1 MGYFD
6 MSTTLLSSQLDIH
19 DKDPLNAV
27 QTVIESRRLVDEF
40 EKADIQHD
48 KFPAWVFLIDNIVK
62 TYGNCPYLPHDKSHL
77 RHEHIKVNPSIFEDA
92 MARYVS
98 RTIYK
103 GFEAEQ
109 QTAKQSLSEIVHD
122 EIGNVFVGSDPQR
135 VIDGILSEARWF
147 QNQKSRTK
155 TVTERWQRTLK
166 DIDTVYE
173 KTGVNLA
180 LYLKAIH
187 GVSIKYK
194 ASAPTNGSIASTS
207 KGTFESAYEL
217 YSRSVTS
224 LETEETHIA
233 RVRDEAIQKLAKLI
247 RNGFKESQTSK
258 YKKRWNLLTD
268 AQQLE
273 RIQSFANYFCLLNND
288 LKNQTDT
295 LVGAIMDRLANKK
308 LKTSDIK
315 WVIKEGI
322 IKEIQTLGW
331 SDGTFVFSD
340 VKPKPKA
347 KKTTAPQKGGVSG
360 PTQTIQ
366 LSDCDTERLHRL
378 IVHCMMLPYGQSRD
392 ILIDRVVTLFT
403 RHVVLRNVAR
413 EYVSGVLDNII
424 AVTSVI

>member
-1 MGYFD
+1 

-19 DKDPLNAV
+19 DKEPLTAV

-40 EKADIQHD
+40 EKADTQHD
-48 KFPAWVFLIDNIVK
+48 TCPAWVFLIDNIVK
-62 TYGNCPYLPHDKSHL
+62 TYGNCPYLPHDKAHL
-77 RHEHIKVNPSIFEDA
+77 RHEHIKVNPSVFEDA
-92 MARYVS
+92 LARYVNK
-98 RTIYK
+98 TIYN

-109 QTAKQSLSEIVHD
+109 QTAKQSLTEIVHD
-122 EIGNVFVGSDPQR
+122 EIGNVFVGADPQR
-135 VIDGILSEARWF
+135 IIDGILSEARWF

-166 DIDTVYE
+166 DIDAVYE

-180 LYLKAIH
+180 LYIKAVH

-194 ASAPTNGSIASTS
+194 ASTPTTGSIASTS
-207 KGTFESAYEL
+207 KGTFETAYEL

-288 LKNQTDT
+288 MKNQTDT
-295 LVGAIMDRLANKK
+295 LVTAIMDRIANKK

-331 SDGTFVFSD
+331 LDDTFVFSD
-340 VKPKPKA
+340 AKPKPKA
-347 KKTTAPQKGGVSG
+347 KKTTAAQKSGVAG
-360 PTQTIQ
+360 LTQTIK
-366 LSDCDTERLHRL
+366 LSDYDTERLHRL
-378 IVHCMMLPYGQSRD
+378 IIHCMTLPFGQSRD
-392 ILIDRVVTLFT
+392 ILIDRVVALFT
-403 RHVVLRNVAR
+403 RHVVLRSVAR

-424 AVTSVI
+424 AVTSEI

>member
-1 MGYFD
+1 M
-6 MSTTLLSSQLDIH
+6 TTLLSSQLDVH
-19 DKDPLNAV
+19 DTEPLNAV
-27 QTVIESRRLVDEF
+27 QNVIESRRLVDEF
-40 EKADIQHD
+40 ESSDSYHNT
-48 KFPAWVFLIDNIVK
+48 FPAWVFLIDNIVK
-62 TYGNCPYLPHDKSHL
+62 TYGNCPYLPHDKAHL
-77 RHEHIKVNPSIFEDA
+77 RHEHIKMNPSIYEDA
-92 MARYVS
+92 MSRYVNK
-98 RTIYK
+98 TIYN

-109 QTAKQSLSEIVHD
+109 KTARQTLTEVVHD
-122 EIGNVFVGSDPQR
+122 EIGNVFIGADPQR
-135 VIDGILSEARWF
+135 ILDGILSEAHWF

-194 ASAPTNGSIASTS
+194 ASAPVSGSIASTS
-207 KGTFESAYEL
+207 KGTFESAYES
-217 YSRSVTS
+217 YARSMTS

-233 RVRDEAIQKLAKLI
+233 RVREDVIQKLAKLI

-273 RIQSFANYFCLLNND
+273 RIQSFSNYFCLLNND
-288 LKNQTDT
+288 TKNQSGT
-295 LVGAIMDRLANKK
+295 LVSAIMDRLSNKK

-331 SDGTFVFSD
+331 EDGTFVFSEA
-340 VKPKPKA
+340 KPKPKP
-347 KKTTAPQKGGVSG
+347 KKTASASNDTLT
-360 PTQTIQ
+360 PTQRIQ
-366 LSDCDTERLHRL
+366 LSDADIVRLHRL
-378 IVHCMMLPYGQSRD
+378 IIHCMTLPYGQSRD
-392 ILIDRVVTLFT
+392 NLIGRIVTLFT
-403 RHVVLRNVAR
+403 RHSVLRSVAR
-413 EYVSGVLDNII
+413 DYVSGVLDNII
-424 AVTSVI
+424 ALTSSVEM